1 MRKQETK
8 NLLGLLEVQRLAGSN
23 ASMCA
28 KLVPASAEEISAPLT
43 SKRLGMARS
52 VPYRISTRAAPI
64 WSIIPETRTHL
75 GHVRWQTLGF
85 PRFTA
90 SELALT
96 SGVRRVS
103 VRMRGF
109 SRRSALESGACL
121 YEHESRPPPF
131 PFCLL
136 SQSPAR
142 RSASATIPQGGAR
155 GAMGEPGGATPVY
168 TSTNFSEILAGTL
181 SAP

>member
-109 SRRSALESGACL
+109 SRRSALESAARG
-121 YEHESRPPPF
+121 RTPPPDR
-131 PFCLL
+131 
-136 SQSPAR
+136 AR
-142 RSASATIPQGGAR
+142 RSWTRRAASHSPAPTGTAR
-155 GAMGEPGGATPVY
+155 RPRSRTRARRR
-168 TSTNFSEILAGTL
+168 AGT
-181 SAP
+181 A